1 MAVSKLDAIALDLS
15 VPFLTLSMSL
25 TFPGLVLPFNHHHL
39 LVYGPDAEALG
50 APLYGPPVY
59 LSPGYRFFE
68 HDEYLLPTEVIDD
81 LGQRFSAPAC
91 YDWIEK
97 RGDAFPRADLIGFTP
112 SGEKKTVFMKEMDL
126 AEIRVFASAFS
137 METDWP
143 VGGSVVRLDLAL
155 EALAQPDGYA
165 LTPTDLPL
173 RLLSR
178 ALPCYRLAPGV
189 FGALGAA
196 IINRLLAT
204 GRRDWRLTFDDLDE
218 IMTAP

>member
-1 MAVSKLDAIALDLS
+1 
-15 VPFLTLSMSL
+15 MSL
-25 TFPGLVLPFNHHHL
+25 QFPGLILPFNHSYL
-39 LVYGPDAEALG
+39 LVYGPEAEALG

-68 HDEYLLPTEVIDD
+68 QNEYLLPTQVIDD
-81 LGQRFSAPAC
+81 LGQRFLAPEC

-97 RGDAFPRADLIGFTP
+97 RGDAFPRADLLGVTP

-126 AEIRVFASAFS
+126 AEMAMFASAIS
-137 METDWP
+137 METERP
-143 VGGSVVRLDLAL
+143 VGGSVVRLDLAI
-155 EALAQPDGYA
+155 EAFAQPDGYA

-173 RLLSR
+173 GLLAR

-196 IINRLLAT
+196 IISQLLLT
-204 GRRDWRLTFDDLDE
+204 RRRDWKLTFDDLDE
-218 IMTAP
+218 TTND

>member
-1 MAVSKLDAIALDLS
+1 
-15 VPFLTLSMSL
+15 MSL
-25 TFPGLVLPFNHHHL
+25 EFSGLILPFHHHHL
-39 LVYGPDAEALG
+39 LVYGPEAEALG

-68 HDEYLLPTEVIDD
+68 QNQYLLPSEVIDD
-81 LGQRFSAPAC
+81 LGQRFTAPEC
-91 YDWIEK
+91 YEWIEK

-126 AEIRVFASAFS
+126 AEMRVFASGIS

-143 VGGSVVRLDLAL
+143 GGGSVVRLDLAI

-165 LTPTDLPL
+165 LTPTNLPL
-173 RLLSR
+173 GLLSR

-189 FGALGAA
+189 FGAIGAA
-196 IINRLLAT
+196 LISQLLTT

-218 IMTAP
+218 MRTEDG

>member
-1 MAVSKLDAIALDLS
+1 MPVQ
-15 VPFLTLSMSL
+15 
-25 TFPGLVLPFNHHHL
+25 FPGLVLPFNHHHL
-39 LVYGPDAEALG
+39 LVYGPEAEALG

-68 HDEYLLPTEVIDD
+68 QNQYLLPSEVIDD
-81 LGQRFSAPAC
+81 LGQRFTAPEC
-91 YDWIEK
+91 YEWIEK

-126 AEIRVFASAFS
+126 AEMRVFASAIS
-137 METDWP
+137 METNWP
-143 VGGSVVRLDLAL
+143 GGGSVVRLDLAI

-165 LTPTDLPL
+165 LTPTNLPL
-173 RLLSR
+173 GLLSR

-189 FGALGAA
+189 FGAIGAA
-196 IINRLLAT
+196 LINQLLAS

-218 IMTAP
+218 VMTNDQ